1 MSDTKPKS
9 ITAEE
14 LAEQVSLAA
23 LDFLSPA
30 ELANLVQTIGF
41 RLSVEE
47 EREVAALLGAAVQMV
62 VPPPGLRD
70 RLMRRVA
77 EYQQLKPA
85 SEVRTFDGGWRTTGL
100 PGIDFKP
107 LYHDKKSGM
116 FTQLVRME
124 PGARYPQHMHY
135 DDEQCLVLQ
144 GDVRWGESRY
154 LQGDFVATSAGVMHQ
169 TIETDAGN
177 VLLII
182 SGRNEFVEHDAP
194 PGHSA

>member
-30 ELANLVQTIGF
+30 ELADLGRNLGS
-41 RLSVEE
+41 RLSVAE
-47 EREVAALLGAAVQMV
+47 EREVAALLGAALPMV
-62 VPPPGLRD
+62 EPPPGLRD
-70 RLMRRVA
+70 RLIRRVA
-77 EYQQLKPA
+77 EYQQGKPA

-124 PGARYPQHMHY
+124 PGARYPPHMHY

-154 LQGDFVATSAGVMHQ
+154 LQGDFVTASAGVLHQ
-169 TIETDAGN
+169 TLETDAGN

-182 SGRNEFVEHDAP
+182 SGHNEFVKHHA
-194 PGHSA
+194 

>member
-1 MSDTKPKS
+1 MNDTKPKP
-9 ITAEE
+9 ITSDE

-30 ELANLVQTIGF
+30 ESAALARHLGARQ
-41 RLSVEE
+41 LLAD
-47 EREVAALLGAAVQMV
+47 EREVAALLGSV
-62 VPPPGLRD
+62 VPLVAPPPGLRD

-77 EYQQLKPA
+77 DYQELKPA

-107 LYHDKKSGM
+107 LYHDRKSGM

-154 LQGDFVATSAGVMHQ
+154 LQGDFVTTSAGVLHQ
-169 TIETDAGN
+169 TLETDAGN

-182 SGRNEFVEHDAP
+182 SGHNEFVEHHA
-194 PGHSA
+194 

>member
-1 MSDTKPKS
+1 MNDTKPKP
-9 ITAEE
+9 ITSDE

-30 ELANLVQTIGF
+30 ESAALARNLGARQ
-41 RLSVEE
+41 LLAD
-47 EREVAALLGAAVQMV
+47 EREVAALLGSV
-62 VPPPGLRD
+62 VPLVAPPPGLRD

-77 EYQQLKPA
+77 DYQELKPA

-107 LYHDKKSGM
+107 LYHDRKSGM

-154 LQGDFVATSAGVMHQ
+154 LQGDFVTTSAGVLHQ
-169 TIETDAGN
+169 TLETDAGN

-182 SGRNEFVEHDAP
+182 SGHNEFVEHHA
-194 PGHSA
+194 